1 MPDNN
6 FIPWDDIVA
15 SPKFQG
21 LEPAQKRKVMNVWVK
36 ENLNTS
42 EKFNALD
49 AGRQTHIIKSL
60 EHQAGLSVAG
70 YTPQKQTQVTGLTI
84 GDIGRASEDV
94 AMGKPVVAGERNREA
109 IKTVEEQPE
118 ATWGE
123 IFKSIPESAVNQTAQ
138 GFGGIAQAI
147 GEGLKLPKVA
157 QWGRDVY
164 QGTEQIQQELTPNIK
179 SGLKG
184 NVYGAGVSV
193 LQNLMTLPL
202 SIITGSPAPTLAI
215 MGMTAGGQGYGEAR
229 EKGLDVGKSL
239 AYGTSM
245 GGSEVVTEWSPM
257 STLLKPGISLGKRL
271 FTEALQ
277 EVFGENVNTVHQHIT
292 KQLAFNPNATVG
304 DFLNSLPQQIKDTT
318 YQTLLSSPLLAG
330 ASHLVVGGETKP
342 KPLYDTPKDFTG
354 ETIQEEGEATNK
366 GLQLQKPEV
375 DLPPGYTPATPT
387 TEEKPF
393 TPEEDIRSEGEI
405 EQTQTLETPNKG
417 LNVIPQSLPEAP
429 KTEEPS
435 QVTPEQP
442 QEQTTEK
449 PPGFIPIEKAWSSTR
464 EEESAEWDKAVEY
477 IQNIEKQLQPQI
489 DELQGKLKA
498 IKGKSPVKQKLQQQ
512 IRFLE
517 DKSIVARKEYDEAA
531 TERSLVIAEQAKQKL
546 TEQGFTDE
554 ETIQHIVDDF
564 LVSSGFEAPYYEMNH
579 NKTLEQ
585 LLEEAVQRKLQSD
598 LIKEEEGGIQD
609 GEGVQGGDEGGE
621 GVGVSQDVQRGEEV
635 TNEEI
640 DAKLLPNKAGTFKPS
655 KPTLPAGLRI
665 EKEKVLADV
674 PERLGKL
681 PGMFFAMIEKRLTE
695 VLDVKNNSTGWKS
708 FEDDNGVHL
717 VNPTTKEMVSFGISD
732 KASGS
737 ELVRRRAEAWAY
749 AIDNPI
755 TQSMPEG
762 EIITQPLIRQE
773 EPTKDIVPSPEET
786 VHAQEGTSHV
796 GKEPSSGGVAPAV
809 SKESWQM
816 TKEEYIQR
824 QLSTDKEYQNAL
836 KASDKSNLSIVEKKV
851 IDRAVKR
858 HDGMVTIAYSEGK
871 PVPLEVLK
879 DYPDL
884 QKPIQEKPIAEEKR
898 LGGEVDKAKVI
909 AKAYRELK
917 NQKGFSS
924 VGISSLQKTTGIPM
938 EELKEFLKQESKE
951 GRAVLSTGDWSL
963 ASPEERQGAIYF
975 EGETD
980 KFRQKIPHL
989 LVKFI
994 EVDKTQDIE
1003 KPSTKVYTSKK
1014 KGGGKNVRVEKPG
1027 ADSQVEGSEKLEGDV
1042 PETPTEE
1049 RPNTVP
1055 QAGEHGDSGSGDQR
1069 SGGAGVEPSVTGNTG
1084 VDVAGKDEGAGG
1096 GDSEGVGAGG
1106 TSERTGRE
1114 RGLNYRIN
1122 TQDDLGGGTP
1132 KKAFGDNV
1140 EAVKLLKKIESENRK
1155 ATADEQ
1161 KILAKYV
1168 GWGGMPGAFRGY
1180 GDWRNEY
1187 DVLKNLLTEQEW
1199 DEAKGSTLNAHY
1211 TSAEVIKNIYH
1222 FVEKMGFKGGYILEP
1237 SAGIGNFIGLLP
1249 ENIAKNSIS
1258 KVTGIE
1264 LDSISGRIAKQ
1275 LYQDANIIVSGFE
1288 NVNLPDDFYDL
1299 AISNVPFGD
1308 YKLYDTRYNRYG
1320 FNIHDYFFAKSIDKV
1335 KPGGLLVFI
1344 TSRFTMDKKDQKV
1357 RKYLSD
1363 KADFIG
1369 AVRLP
1374 YTAFKGNA
1382 NTEVVTDI
1390 VILRKKDAGSDSVHR
1405 KEWLGTV
1412 EQPLM
1417 KYDKYYSKDIEVG
1430 TFHLNEYYVKNP
1442 DMMFGRM
1449 MGEGSMY
1456 RSAEPTLVPLAGESL
1471 SESFAK
1477 AESKIPAN
1485 IMSSTQNTTTTTP
1498 VASAPTQRKRGTY
1511 YVQDGKI
1518 FMNDQEVEVKPIIAN
1533 RIKGM
1538 IAVRDA
1544 ANTLLSKESATNE
1557 DGEIAPEMKHLN
1569 AAYDS
1574 FVKKY
1579 GYIHSKANVS
1589 ALKGDVEF
1597 PRLLALEKYDS
1608 DKGVVVGKA
1617 DIFTKRLI
1625 SKESANVKADSS
1637 IDALAISLAETG
1649 KVDLGKMSKL
1659 TGKSI
1664 ADLQEEL
1671 LGEIFLNPEGGKWE
1685 SAEEYLSGNVVA
1697 KLEAAEAAV
1706 KIDAKYRFNVESL
1719 KKVQPEPLT
1728 ERDIIPKLGASWVDV
1743 SDIETFIKEI
1753 LNTTKDIKVSHS
1765 PEIGFWAV
1773 ESQKYELQYN
1783 TANTNEWGLYEYPA
1797 IQLIDD
1803 ALNGKTPTILKK
1815 INVGG
1820 EVQVVVDTEKTEAA
1834 KDKQNKIKEK
1844 FKDWLW
1850 TDAERT
1856 ARTLKKYNRER
1867 NNLRERAYTAPKFTF
1882 PGMSAVWKAKLNK
1895 HQLNVIWR
1903 VIQSPTT
1910 LLAHTVGAGKTAT
1923 MVAAA
1928 MELKRLGIVRK
1939 PMFVVPKHLI
1949 EQFAAEFLNI
1959 YPHAR
1964 ILTAGAED
1972 FTPKNRGVLMSNIST
1987 NDWDAVVVGHT
1998 SFGKLPISQKHI
2010 NDFIKEQIEAIEFAI
2025 EALGSSKQ
2033 KGNRVVKQ
2041 LQAAKKRLEFKV
2053 KEVGDK
2059 QDNVINFEELGVD
2072 QIFIDEA
2079 HKFKNLYM
2087 ATKMTRVAGVPAT
2100 ESQRSFD
2107 MYVKTQYLI
2116 NKYGRGVVFATGT
2129 PISNSMSELFTM
2141 QRYLQSKTLKENGLH
2156 HFDTWAGDYG
2166 NIVTSWEVSPD
2177 GGGFRTRT
2185 RFAQFINVPELIGVF
2200 KQVADI
2206 QTAKMLKLPKPDLK
2220 GGRAVT
2226 ISAEASPELKEYV
2239 TELVKRSEE
2248 IRSGKVDKR
2257 VDNMLKVTTD
2267 GMKAALDMRLVNPAL
2282 PDNPNSKVNM
2292 SVNNIIDIWNRTKPD
2307 RSTQLLFIDRS
2318 VPQEGVFN
2326 VYDDIIAKLKQGG
2339 IPKDE
2344 IAVIHDY
2351 DTDEA
2356 KTVLF
2361 GKVRSGSVRVLLG
2374 STAKMGEGM
2383 NVQDKLIALHHLD
2396 APWKPTDI
2404 EQREGR
2410 ILRRGNKNK
2419 EVEIYNYITKGSFDA
2434 YMWQVLEVKAR
2445 FIAQIMTGDAVARS
2459 VNDVDDTSLT
2469 YAEVKALASANPL
2482 TLEKLKADKEL
2493 LRLERL
2499 KAQHN
2504 NEQYDIQRELGSLPA
2519 KVQGLRNKIK
2529 KIDAD
2534 IKQRNIPE
2542 EFSITI
2548 KGKVYADRKEAG
2560 QVILGIAKRLKTDE
2574 EIFEAIGKYA
2584 GLDIHIKKSLFGL
2597 VYLEIG
2603 NAYPLKSEVSDS
2615 DTGTIIRLD
2624 NTAKSF
2630 EKEKEYIENE
2640 LAVSTKRLADLEGL
2654 KGKTFEYETEL
2665 LKAMKHVQDL
2675 TSKLDLDKSDA
2686 NSGDDDGTDD
2696 DGGNDGGGLSGDDD
2710 AEQQA
2715 FNPDSDFRRNPVQL
2729 EKPVETTKR
2738 SEIVKLLQEKLD
2750 IPIRTGRFKGR
2761 ALGIFKRKE
2770 RVIRTKFAD
2779 DIETISHEL
2788 GHDLQEYLWGK
2799 RSLKPLLPFKTELLP
2814 IATKPKGGQ
2823 SKLYEGFAE
2832 FIRLYITDNKKAQ
2845 SVAPEFYKAFDI
2857 QLQEKL
2863 PEVRK
2868 ILLEARDRFERYISQ
2883 SPEQRKLSQISINEK
2898 GKEKGI
2904 TLQDIATKF
2913 TDELTPLK
2921 NIVSE
2926 ITQGEDVPVIKDPY
2940 KLARLMPGVWGK
2952 ADAFLEYRP
2961 FNFKTYKFYGKSL
2974 GEILRQ
2980 IPPDRLNDYRS
2991 YQISKS
2997 EYESYQNSLKEGGKP
3012 FIADPISIQDAKYII
3027 DKYESE
3033 FGQVF
3038 KENLAYREALLQYL
3052 RDSGILGE
3060 DTYEKFKELYKNYV
3074 PLYRVMET
3082 EKGLGVGRGLE
3093 AYNPIRSRRGSWRD
3107 FVDPIESD
3115 IKNTYLFITLAEKNA
3130 VTNALVDLANSKQ
3143 GMGKY
3148 VEKIPYPT
3156 KKILIQSEEILQQ
3169 LSSDPLFSEILKEFP
3184 DLAKTV
3190 SIFRKSAFVPKE
3202 NVISVWKD
3210 GEQNLYQVHPDIAR
3224 TIQSLDSEEINTVIK
3239 ILSYPSSWLRA
3250 GAILSPEFLGR
3261 NPFRDQYSAFV
3272 YSEYG
3277 YVPGIDLARGIYAI
3291 AKKTEDYW
3299 KFKIS
3304 GAEHSMFVSLD
3315 RTTLQKQVNDVIQ
3328 GGGIAHDT
3336 FSKAIKNPIEL
3347 LRVLSEF
3354 GEMGTR
3360 IGEFKKGLQ
3369 REGETKAGVLESAMA
3384 SRELAL
3390 DYARKGSLSKVINM
3404 LVAFWNASIQGS
3416 VKLYET
3422 HKEEYMAF
3430 PHAPKGHKIPLP
3442 TTFKALASIT
3452 IPSIILAIL
3461 NYDDDKIKE
3470 VPQWQKDL
3478 FWLININ
3485 GTIIRIPKP
3494 FELGIIYGTLPER
3507 IVNYI
3512 MSKDKHAF
3520 DNFLHT
3526 FATGALPSAIPT
3538 VMLPLMENWAN
3549 KNYFL
3554 DRPIVPRGREG
3565 FRPEYQ
3571 YQPYTTELAKEIGRL
3586 LSTIP
3591 YAGETSLASPAK
3603 MENLIQGWTGGL
3615 GKHILNLADY
3625 GLRKAGVL
3633 RDTVKPTPTLSDIPF
3648 IKGFVVRYPA
3658 SDAKSVKAFY
3668 DNYNRYIQTKST
3680 ARRLAEE
3687 HRVDRASDLLEKEN
3701 PVTFTD
3707 GFTKAANT
3715 YHTALGNISDF
3726 IQAVYNNPQIKAQ
3739 EKRQLIDNAYLSM
3752 IEIAQ
3757 NGNALFDD

>member
-330 ASHLVVGGETKP
+330 ASHLVVGGENGP

-354 ETIQEEGEATNK
+354 EPIQPEGEAPANK
-366 GLQLQKPEV
+366 GLQLRKPEV
-375 DLPPGYTPATPT
+375 DLPPGYTPSVPT

-393 TPEEDIRSEGEI
+393 TPEEDIKAEG
-405 EQTQTLETPNKG
+405 ETPNKG
-417 LNVIPQSLPEAP
+417 LDITPQRLPEAP
-429 KTEEPS
+429 KLEDTTQETS
-435 QVTPEQP
+435 EQP
-442 QEQTTEK
+442 QEQNDLEK
-449 PPGFIPIEKAWSSTR
+449 PPGFLPLEKAWGSTR
-464 EEESAEWDKAVEY
+464 EEELAEWDKAVGY
-477 IQNIEKQLQPQI
+477 IEGVGKQLQPQI
-489 DELQGKLKA
+489 DELQDRLKA

-512 IRFLE
+512 IKFLK
-517 DKSIVARKEYDEAA
+517 DKITAARNEYDEAA
-531 TERSLVIAEQAKQKL
+531 AERSLVIAEQAKQRL
-546 TEQGFTDE
+546 AEQGFADE
-554 ETIQHIVDDF
+554 ETIQYIVDDF
-564 LVSSGFEAPYYEMNH
+564 LTSSGLTLNPSLHISNFEVNQK
-579 NKTLEQ
+579 KTLEQ

-598 LIKEEEGGIQD
+598 LAKEEKGDIRD
-609 GEGVQGGDEGGE
+609 GEGVQGGDEGRE
-621 GVGVSQDVQRGEEV
+621 GLGVSQEVQRGEEV
-635 TNEEI
+635 ANEEV
-640 DAKLLPNKAGTFKPS
+640 DVKLLPNKAGTFSPS
-655 KPTLPAGLRI
+655 KPTLPTGLKI
-665 EKEKVLADV
+665 EKE
-674 PERLGKL
+674 E
-681 PGMFFAMIEKRLTE
+681 I
-695 VLDVKNNSTGWKS
+695 
-708 FEDDNGVHL
+708 
-717 VNPTTKEMVSFGISD
+717 VS
-732 KASGS
+732 
-737 ELVRRRAEAWAY
+737 
-749 AIDNPI
+749 
-755 TQSMPEG
+755 
-762 EIITQPLIRQE
+762 QE

-786 VHAQEGTSHV
+786 VHAQEGTSQS
-796 GKEPSSGGVAPAV
+796 GKEPSSGGVAPVISKKPTKIPTIKDGRSDKKALKVVDGLLLSRAIEKAV
-809 SKESWQM
+809 RNLQANGAEKTQEEIDRHVKEFGASPSAIKHGK
-816 TKEEYIQR
+816 TKELGDNE
-824 QLSTDKEYQNAL
+824 KE
-836 KASDKSNLSIVEKKV
+836 V
-851 IDRAVKR
+851 
-858 HDGMVTIAYSEGK
+858 
-871 PVPLEVLK
+871 
-879 DYPDL
+879 
-884 QKPIQEKPIAEEKR
+884 
-898 LGGEVDKAKVI
+898 
-909 AKAYRELK
+909 
-917 NQKGFSS
+917 
-924 VGISSLQKTTGIPM
+924 
-938 EELKEFLKQESKE
+938 
-951 GRAVLSTGDWSL
+951 
-963 ASPEERQGAIYF
+963 
-975 EGETD
+975 
-980 KFRQKIPHL
+980 
-989 LVKFI
+989 
-994 EVDKTQDIE
+994 E

-1042 PETPTEE
+1042 PEPPTEE

-1084 VDVAGKDEGAGG
+1084 VDAAGKDEGAGG

-1275 LYQDANIIVSGFE
+1275 LYQDANIVISGFE
-1288 NVNLPDDFYDL
+1288 NVTLPDNFYDL

-1308 YKLYDTRYNRYG
+1308 YKLYDARYNRYG

-1369 AVRLP
+1369 AIRLP
-1374 YTAFKGNA
+1374 YTAFKDNA

-1390 VILRKKDAGSDSVHR
+1390 VILRKKDAGSDSVQR

-1417 KYDKYYSKDIEVG
+1417 KYDKYYGKDIAAG
-1430 TFHLNEYYVKNP
+1430 TFHLNEYYVKNS

-1456 RSAEPTLVPLAGESL
+1456 RPAEPTLVPLAGGSL

-1498 VASAPTQRKRGTY
+1498 VVSAPTQRKRGTY
-1511 YVQDGKI
+1511 YVQGGKI

-1544 ANTLLSKESATNE
+1544 ANTLLSKESETNE

-1625 SKESANVKADSS
+1625 SKESVNVKADSS

-1649 KVDLGKMSKL
+1649 KVDLGRMSKL

-1728 ERDIIPKLGASWVDV
+1728 ERDIIPKLGASWVDG
-1743 SDIETFIKEI
+1743 SDIEAFIKEI
-1753 LNTTKDIKVSHS
+1753 LNTTEYIKVSHS

-1773 ESQKYELQYN
+1773 ETQKYELRYN
-1783 TANTNEWGLYEYPA
+1783 TANTNEWGISEYTA

-1850 TDAERT
+1850 ADSERT
-1856 ARTLKKYNRER
+1856 ERLLKRYNRER
-1867 NNLRERAYTAPKFTF
+1867 NNLRERSYTAPKFTF

-1895 HQLNVIWR
+1895 HQLNAIWR

-1928 MELKRLGIVRK
+1928 MELKRLGIIRK
-1939 PMFVVPKHLI
+1939 PMFAVPKHLI

-2025 EALGSSKQ
+2025 EALGGSKQ

-2185 RFAQFINVPELIGVF
+2185 RFAQFINVPELISVF

-2282 PDNPNSKVNM
+2282 PDNPSSKVNM

-2548 KGKVYADRKEAG
+2548 KGKVYTDRKEAG
-2560 QVILGIAKRLKTDE
+2560 QVILGIAKKLKADE
-2574 EIFEAIGKYA
+2574 EISEAIGEYA
-2584 GLDIHIKKSLFGL
+2584 GLEMHIKKHFLGL
-2597 VYLEIG
+2597 AYLEIG

-2615 DTGTIIRLD
+2615 DAGTITRLD

-2686 NSGDDDGTDD
+2686 NSGDDDGPD
-2696 DGGNDGGGLSGDDD
+2696 DGGGGGLSGDADLGGYAQEHPDHMAAIKQSLITGNIDMGVPVSALRVAGKLLGIAIKQGTNKDLAWDKLIKSLANERGYAMLRGDKPKTIEEQLAPLTPNYSGGDADIGGYADD
-2710 AEQQA
+2710 VEDEDAFRPIEGPELIELYKAINDGKYPIVMRKLRAMAGRAVGYAKYVGDKADILLSANIFTDAKNAVKVLSHEIGHIIDWLPDKTHSRGNIFGHLLSLKKYLKHTIDSLPGVKKQHIMRELKALSFKWKPLSKVDKARAGINKSYMDYRMRPSELYADATSVLFNNPKMFKKYAPKAFELFLKGLDSKPLVKQSYEDIQKRIKEGPEAVALGRQKQTLEGFSRAEADLAQPIKEMESVTFADKWRKFVDGFKKELVDRHSPLYSSIADDTIRQNVRNAVEEFLYYSAEGEAYFKEVENKTITPFLVSGITEQQVGEYMKMQRIIHERQKIA
-2715 FNPDSDFRRNPVQL
+2715 NPNMHNVKTAEDALETLRRQIGDELYNKMEEFVDGFWQIRKTYIVTRLKQSGMYTDELMEKIEANEKYATFAVGDYITPEIKKGYGSGITGKIFKQVGTVKEIMNPFTATIMKDLTLIRSVVRNNAVKSSVKALLNHREDFVDFRPADTELRRVPGGKVVRVPKELPEGSELKLLTYMEKGKVIGYYVPSDIADAFEVNPIEADTITKFL
-2729 EKPVETTKR
+2729 SALNKPFKELLTRKNPGFWPFNLTKDMF
-2738 SEIVKLLQEKLD
+2738 SAVKLLPKASLHEFIPMMLGSVGDAWRGTMGYDELTQDLLRGKALIATINRDAKSEDTQLERLRRRYGYTDTSLGLRHKIRKFLDYLNIGGELSERITKIAAYKYLNKHFPDMSHSDKMHLIRWVGSPAFLVKGEHTPWVNNILLFFNPMVQGTRIHLETAKKRPLDYWWKTTKYNILPKVVMMTASYGLIDAVLRNVFRMRDDDDWIKKMFDRVSSYDLTNYITIPFGWSQNKFVKKLMYLRIPQDEFGRVVGGVVNKVGD
-2750 IPIRTGRFKGR
+2750 IAYNAITNKDKPANIMELVSLLDYGIGQFPSVSPPLSAISSTIQFLATGNTYDTFTGRFAIPKGVADAKDDR
-2761 ALGIFKRKE
+2761 ALKY
-2770 RVIRTKFAD
+2770 FA
-2779 DIETISHEL
+2779 
-2788 GHDLQEYLWGK
+2788 EYL
-2799 RSLKPLLPFKTELLP
+2799 
-2814 IATKPKGGQ
+2814 A
-2823 SKLYEGFAE
+2823 
-2832 FIRLYITDNKKAQ
+2832 NK
-2845 SVAPEFYKAFDI
+2845 
-2857 QLQEKL
+2857 
-2863 PEVRK
+2863 
-2868 ILLEARDRFERYISQ
+2868 
-2883 SPEQRKLSQISINEK
+2883 
-2898 GKEKGI
+2898 
-2904 TLQDIATKF
+2904 
-2913 TDELTPLK
+2913 
-2921 NIVSE
+2921 
-2926 ITQGEDVPVIKDPY
+2926 
-2940 KLARLMPGVWGK
+2940 
-2952 ADAFLEYRP
+2952 
-2961 FNFKTYKFYGKSL
+2961 
-2974 GEILRQ
+2974 
-2980 IPPDRLNDYRS
+2980 
-2991 YQISKS
+2991 
-2997 EYESYQNSLKEGGKP
+2997 
-3012 FIADPISIQDAKYII
+3012 
-3027 DKYESE
+3027 
-3033 FGQVF
+3033 
-3038 KENLAYREALLQYL
+3038 
-3052 RDSGILGE
+3052 
-3060 DTYEKFKELYKNYV
+3060 
-3074 PLYRVMET
+3074 
-3082 EKGLGVGRGLE
+3082 LGVGIVHRFDVHDIGQEKTFVEKVFESPVSSNTLGRWVKVGETGIYEKLNEPVEE
-3093 AYNPIRSRRGSWRD
+3093 ARIDKARD
-3107 FVDPIESD
+3107 ILNVREAMLNIINQVPYEKWDERQKDSFLRYQLTHTQKE
-3115 IKNTYLFITLAEKNA
+3115 LFGKLNEYMTKKSANALAIA
-3130 VTNALVDLANSKQ
+3130 LTNAHTKE
-3143 GMGKY
+3143 
-3148 VEKIPYPT
+3148 EKI
-3156 KKILIQSEEILQQ
+3156 K
-3169 LSSDPLFSEILKEFP
+3169 
-3184 DLAKTV
+3184 
-3190 SIFRKSAFVPKE
+3190 
-3202 NVISVWKD
+3202 
-3210 GEQNLYQVHPDIAR
+3210 
-3224 TIQSLDSEEINTVIK
+3224 
-3239 ILSYPSSWLRA
+3239 
-3250 GAILSPEFLGR
+3250 
-3261 NPFRDQYSAFV
+3261 
-3272 YSEYG
+3272 
-3277 YVPGIDLARGIYAI
+3277 
-3291 AKKTEDYW
+3291 
-3299 KFKIS
+3299 
-3304 GAEHSMFVSLD
+3304 
-3315 RTTLQKQVNDVIQ
+3315 VIQ
-3328 GGGIAHDT
+3328 
-3336 FSKAIKNPIEL
+3336 KADEL
-3347 LRVLSEF
+3347 
-3354 GEMGTR
+3354 
-3360 IGEFKKGLQ
+3360 
-3369 REGETKAGVLESAMA
+3369 
-3384 SRELAL
+3384 
-3390 DYARKGSLSKVINM
+3390 
-3404 LVAFWNASIQGS
+3404 
-3416 VKLYET
+3416 
-3422 HKEEYMAF
+3422 
-3430 PHAPKGHKIPLP
+3430 
-3442 TTFKALASIT
+3442 
-3452 IPSIILAIL
+3452 
-3461 NYDDDKIKE
+3461 
-3470 VPQWQKDL
+3470 
-3478 FWLININ
+3478 
-3485 GTIIRIPKP
+3485 
-3494 FELGIIYGTLPER
+3494 
-3507 IVNYI
+3507 
-3512 MSKDKHAF
+3512 
-3520 DNFLHT
+3520 
-3526 FATGALPSAIPT
+3526 
-3538 VMLPLMENWAN
+3538 
-3549 KNYFL
+3549 
-3554 DRPIVPRGREG
+3554 
-3565 FRPEYQ
+3565 
-3571 YQPYTTELAKEIGRL
+3571 RL
-3586 LSTIP
+3586 L
-3591 YAGETSLASPAK
+3591 E
-3603 MENLIQGWTGGL
+3603 
-3615 GKHILNLADY
+3615 
-3625 GLRKAGVL
+3625 
-3633 RDTVKPTPTLSDIPF
+3633 
-3648 IKGFVVRYPA
+3648 
-3658 SDAKSVKAFY
+3658 
-3668 DNYNRYIQTKST
+3668 
-3680 ARRLAEE
+3680 
-3687 HRVDRASDLLEKEN
+3687 
-3701 PVTFTD
+3701 
-3707 GFTKAANT
+3707 
-3715 YHTALGNISDF
+3715 
-3726 IQAVYNNPQIKAQ
+3726 
-3739 EKRQLIDNAYLSM
+3739 
-3752 IEIAQ
+3752 
-3757 NGNALFDD
+3757 